1 MKVTPIILMA
11 MLCIAPV
18 RAQQQDQ
25 SQSKAGDA
33 QPEPAKP
40 AEQAQQPAQK
50 PEQQALVDPSIL
62 TGTSAR
68 ASKIIGAKVYRGGK
82 ALGEIKDV
90 LVDLNHA
97 TVPAVIISMS
107 GLLGMNEKLVA
118 VPAAMIKV
126 GKEATFTVDLTED
139 QLKAAPD
146 FDPSKL

>member
-1 MKVTPIILMA
+1 MKAAPIALLA
-11 MLCIAPV
+11 MLCV
-18 RAQQQDQ
+18 TSVQAQQQDQ
-25 SQSKAGDA
+25 PQQTESKDA

-40 AEQAQQPAQK
+40 AEQPSQAQQQP
-50 PEQQALVDPSIL
+50 ALVDPSIF

-107 GLLGMNEKLVA
+107 GLLGMNEKQVA
-118 VPAAMIKV
+118 IPAAMVKV
-126 GKEATFTVDLTED
+126 GKEANFTIDLTED
-139 QLKAAPD
+139 QLKAAPA